1 MFKTEGSLL
10 GLVFIALSVMV
21 TPAQATDF
29 SMYPHRLDVEV
40 YSGAQNQ
47 ATFSTTSYSTEHRTL
62 DECQNRITDLNTVKS
77 VTISIPGEPLRKV
90 GIVRVMHCT
99 LITQ

>member
-1 MFKTEGSLL
+1 MFK
-10 GLVFIALSVMV
+10 FIFVALFFVAFQL
-21 TPAQATDF
+21 PAQATDL

-47 ATFSTTSYSTEHRTL
+47 ATFSTTSYSTEHPTL
-62 DECQNRITDLNTVKS
+62 DACLNRIADLNTVKS
-77 VTISIPGEPLRKV
+77 VTINIPGEPLRKV

>member
-1 MFKTEGSLL
+1 MFKAILMVL
-10 GLVFIALSVMV
+10 IACCFIAPV
-21 TPAQATDF
+21 QATDL

-62 DECQNRITDLNTVKS
+62 GECEDRITDLNTVKS

-90 GIVRVMHCT
+90 GIARVMHCT